1 MQRSPVALTIALAL
15 VAALGAASCSG
26 PIDLKQVL
34 QVTDTSGGYHD
45 VGIVEGRNKL
55 VPRVT
60 FRIKKSI
67 DDGIRPLSL
76 NVVFKKL
83 PKPGTAVPPGSPAE
97 EDWDEV
103 FVQNVPF
110 DGNQTAP
117 VVIETKAGYTGDPP
131 QSRADIL
138 KHSMFQD
145 VRVHIFAKHSAS
157 QWVEIATFDIPRQ
170 VLAQ

>member
-1 MQRSPVALTIALAL
+1 MRILVLAPALILAVL
-15 VAALGAASCSG
+15 TAGCSK
-26 PIDLKQVL
+26 PLDLKQVL
-34 QVTDTSGGYHD
+34 QITDMSGGYHD
-45 VGIVEGRNKL
+45 VGIVDGRNKL
-55 VPRVT
+55 VPRMT
-60 FRIKKSI
+60 FVIRKST
-67 DDGIRPLSL
+67 DDSIRPLSL

-103 FVQNVPF
+103 FVQNVAF
-110 DGNQTAP
+110 EGNQSAP
-117 VVIETKAGYTGDPP
+117 VTVETKAGYTGDPP

-138 KHSMFQD
+138 KHTQFQD

-157 QWVEIATFDIPRQ
+157 QWVEITTFDIPRQ

>member
-1 MQRSPVALTIALAL
+1 MRILAPALLFVVSAVLTA
-15 VAALGAASCSG
+15 GCSG

-34 QVTDTSGGYHD
+34 QITDISGGYHD
-45 VGIVEGRNKL
+45 AGIVDGRNKL

-60 FRIKKSI
+60 FLIKKST
-67 DDGIRPLSL
+67 DDSIRPLSL

-83 PKPGTAVPPGSPAE
+83 PRPGTAVPPGSPTE

-110 DGNQTAP
+110 EGNQTAP
-117 VVIETKAGYTGDPP
+117 VTIETKAGYTGDPP

-138 KHSMFQD
+138 KHSLFQD

-157 QWVEIATFDIPRQ
+157 QWVEVATFDIPRQ

>member
-1 MQRSPVALTIALAL
+1 MRTFAAALVLAL
-15 VAALGAASCSG
+15 VSEGCSG

-34 QVTDTSGGYHD
+34 QTTDLSGGYSD
-45 VGIVEGRNKL
+45 AGIVDGRNKL
-55 VPRVT
+55 IPSLT
-60 FRIKKSI
+60 FRLKKSTDATI
-67 DDGIRPLSL
+67 SPLSL

-83 PKPGTAVPPGSPAE
+83 PPKGVAVAPGSPAE
-97 EDWDEV
+97 EDWDEA

-110 DGNQTAP
+110 EGNQTALL
-117 VVIETKAGYTGDPP
+117 VIRPKAGYTGDMP

-138 KHSMFQD
+138 KHSQFQD

>member
-1 MQRSPVALTIALAL
+1 MRVLTRTVFACALLLAACSRPV
-15 VAALGAASCSG
+15 
-26 PIDLKQVL
+26 DLKQTL
-34 QVTDTSGGYHD
+34 QVGDVTAGYHD
-45 VGIVEGRNKL
+45 AGIVDGKNKL
-55 VPRVT
+55 VPSVT
-60 FRIKKSI
+60 FRLKKST
-67 DDGIRPLSL
+67 DDNLRPLSL

-83 PKPGTAVPPGSPAE
+83 PRAGMAVPPGSPAE

-117 VVIETKAGYTGDPP
+117 LTVTPNAGFTGDPP

-138 KHSMFQD
+138 KHSQFQD
-145 VRVHIFAKHSAS
+145 VRVHIFAKHSSS
-157 QWVEIATFDIPRQ
+157 QWVEIGAYDIPRQ

>member
-1 MQRSPVALTIALAL
+1 MQRFPVALTFALLL
-15 VAALGAASCSG
+15 VGPLLSAGCSG

-34 QVTDTSGGYHD
+34 QITDTSGGYHD
-45 VGIVEGRNKL
+45 VGIVDGRNKL

-60 FRIKKSI
+60 FRIKKST

-76 NVVFKKL
+76 NV
-83 PKPGTAVPPGSPAE
+83 
-97 EDWDEV
+97 
-103 FVQNVPF
+103 
-110 DGNQTAP
+110 

-138 KHSMFQD
+138 KHTQFQD